1 MTPTTGSSNLPSAS
15 IAAPRRPGIRAG
27 ALSGILSAAL
37 ALALGQALAGLVGA
51 ASSPIIAVGGAA
63 IDATPEFLKSFAIR
77 TFGTNDK
84 AVLVSGIVL
93 ILALAA
99 ALIGVFA
106 TRRIQLGWAGIG
118 LFGVVGLAAVMTR
131 PGAQPVDLLPTVVG
145 VALAGVALTGLI
157 RAAVNDSN
165 RLDPA
170 LAGDPQARPG
180 RRQFLKATG
189 LVGGL
194 AIAGG
199 GLGFLGL
206 SRRAPDA
213 SGFNLPTPADIGPAT
228 PAKAGVAIDGV
239 SPFVTPNGDFYRVDT
254 ALIPPSVDPTT
265 WRLRIHG
272 MVDHELN
279 LDLAQLLARPSIERD
294 ITLTCV
300 SNEVGGPY
308 AGNARWIGI
317 PLKALLEEAGVQAG
331 ADQLISRSID
341 GFTSGTPTAI
351 VMDGRDAIL
360 AVGMNGQALPV
371 EHGYPVRMIVPG
383 LYGYVSAT
391 KWLVD
396 LELST
401 FASFDAY
408 WVQRGWKQQAPIKTM
423 ARIDAPKP
431 LANLPA
437 GQVAIGGVAW
447 AQHRGIDKVE
457 VKVDDGSWTTADL
470 APIDTVDTWRQW
482 SYRWAATSGRHTIT
496 VRATDGTGTTQ
507 TEARADAFPDG
518 ATGWHSL
525 VVTVS

>member
-1 MTPTTGSSNLPSAS
+1 MTPTTGRSDLPSVHV
-15 IAAPRRPGIRAG
+15 AAPRRVGFRAG
-27 ALSGILSAAL
+27 AFSGILSAAL
-37 ALALGQALAGLVGA
+37 ALAVGQALASLFDPL
-51 ASSPIIAVGGAA
+51 SSPVIAVGGAA

-84 AVLVSGIVL
+84 PVL
-93 ILALAA
+93 IAGIFVVLAIAA
-99 ALIGVFA
+99 ATIGLLA
-106 TRRIQLGWAGIG
+106 TRRISLGWAGIG
-118 LFGVVGLAAVMTR
+118 LFGLVGLAAVLTR
-131 PGAQPVDLLPTVVG
+131 PGATTPDAMPVVVG
-145 VALAGVALTGLI
+145 VLVGGVALT
-157 RAAVNDSN
+157 
-165 RLDPA
+165 RLVRSAEPGSVPA
-170 LAGDPQARPG
+170 DQTAGGPQFNAG
-180 RRQFLKATG
+180 RRRFIVTSG
-189 LVGGL
+189 VVGGL
-194 AIAGG
+194 TVLAG
-199 GLGFLGL
+199 GLGIAGI
-206 SRRAPDA
+206 SRRTPSTA
-213 SGFNLPTPADIGPAT
+213 GFTVPTPGDIGPAT
-228 PAKAGVAIDGV
+228 PAGAGVVIDGV
-239 SPFVTPNGDFYRVDT
+239 PSFITANSEFYRVDT
-254 ALIPPSVDPTT
+254 ALIPPALDPAS

-279 LDLAQLLARPSIERD
+279 LDLGQLLARPLIERD

-331 ADQLISRSID
+331 ADQIVSRSSD
-341 GFTSGTPTAI
+341 GFTAGTPTAI
-351 VMDGRDAIL
+351 VMDGRDALL
-360 AVGMNGQALPV
+360 AVAMNGQPLPV

-396 LELST
+396 LELTT
-401 FASFDAY
+401 FSAFDAY

-437 GQVAIGGVAW
+437 GKVAIGGVAW
-447 AQHRGIDKVE
+447 AQHRGIDRVE
-457 VKVDDGSWTTADL
+457 VQVDDGPWTNADL
-470 APIDTVDTWRQW
+470 APVDTLDTWRQW
-482 SYRWAATSGRHTIT
+482 SYAWTATSGRHAIT

-507 TEARADAFPDG
+507 TEARSDAFPDG